1 MASSGQ
7 ARAESKSHQDKI
19 QLLKQAV
26 SSSISPSEF
35 PLIWLCLSSYH
46 FFHPEGL
53 SAQSRGLFP
62 RFKISPPCHLL
73 LVAR

>member
-46 FFHPEGL
+46 FFPTLKDFLHRAGG
-53 SAQSRGLFP
+53 SSHVSRY
-62 RFKISPPCHLL
+62 HLP
-73 LVAR
+73 ATCC